1 MGQGAL
7 ENRNSSGAEEEKLLE
22 ALFLK
27 AENQVPGIQL
37 NIDVTDYRVHSVVI
51 NHSTNELPR
60 YIVPAVPYKPGL
72 QA

>member
-1 MGQGAL
+1 M
-7 ENRNSSGAEEEKLLE
+7 ENRNNSGAEEEKFLE

-37 NIDVTDYRVHSVVI
+37 NIDVTDYHVHSVLI

-60 YIVPAVPYKPGL
+60 YIVPAGAYKPGL